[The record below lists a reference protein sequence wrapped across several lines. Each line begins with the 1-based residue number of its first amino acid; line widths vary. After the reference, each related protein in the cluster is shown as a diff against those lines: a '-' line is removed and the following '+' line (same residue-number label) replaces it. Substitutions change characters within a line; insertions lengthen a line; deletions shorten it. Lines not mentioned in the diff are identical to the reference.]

1 MADRADNGAAER
13 QLSGSAAP
21 LPEPAEKAGPES
33 GPGAGAEPDPEPKS
47 VGPEGGGAPPAS
59 GERLGPADVVH
70 RLWEG
75 EGGLGGRLLGALLT
89 PAEVGFRS
97 VVRARDVVYQ
107 TGIARADAPPVPAIS
122 VGNITVGGTGKT
134 PMVRWLVRRLVERRW
149 TPGILHGGYAEDEP
163 MLHRRWFPDL
173 PVVADRDRL
182 RGAGTAMEQGADVL
196 VLDDA
201 FQHRRFGRDLDIV
214 LVSAEAWTP
223 DARLLPRGP
232 YREPPRALRR
242 ADIIIITRRT
252 MGAAEAA
259 RVEVEVARISGRQT
273 ARVHLRP
280 GPWLDPS
287 LRRRQGAPIGPALAV
302 AGVGR
307 PDDFFDQAEEAGAR
321 LVDAIAF
328 PDHHPY
334 TSAEVAAL
342 LKEAAGRPI
351 VTTAKDVVKLAP
363 RMKNAD
369 LWVLE
374 QDVAFES
381 GRDWLLRAVD
391 VVLT

>member
-1 MADRADNGAAER
+1 
-13 QLSGSAAP
+13 
-21 LPEPAEKAGPES
+21 
-33 GPGAGAEPDPEPKS
+33 
-47 VGPEGGGAPPAS
+47 
-59 GERLGPADVVH
+59 
-70 RLWEG
+70 
-75 EGGLGGRLLGALLT
+75 
-89 PAEVGFRS
+89 
-97 VVRARDVVYQ
+97 
-107 TGIARADAPPVPAIS
+107 
-122 VGNITVGGTGKT
+122 
-134 PMVRWLVRRLVERRW
+134 
-149 TPGILHGGYAEDEP
+149 
-163 MLHRRWFPDL
+163 
-173 PVVADRDRL
+173 
-182 RGAGTAMEQGADVL
+182 
-196 VLDDA
+196 
-201 FQHRRFGRDLDIV
+201 
-214 LVSAEAWTP
+214 
-223 DARLLPRGP
+223 
-232 YREPPRALRR
+232 
-242 ADIIIITRRT
+242 

>member
-1 MADRADNGAAER
+1 MAD
-13 QLSGSAAP
+13 
-21 LPEPAEKAGPES
+21 
-33 GPGAGAEPDPEPKS
+33 PDDRPRPH
-47 VGPEGGGAPPAS
+47 GEGEGEGAPPS
-59 GERLGPADVVH
+59 REGERLGPADAVQ

-75 EGGLGGRLLGALLT
+75 DTGVRGRLLGALLT
-89 PAEVGFRS
+89 PAELGFRS
-97 VVRARDVVYQ
+97 VVRARDAVYR
-107 TGIARADAPPVPAIS
+107 TGIARADTPPVPAIS

-134 PMVRWLVRRLVERRW
+134 PMVRWLVRRLVERSW

-163 MLHRRWFPDL
+163 MLHRLWFPDL
-173 PVVADRDRL
+173 PVVAEKDRL
-182 RGAGTAMEQGADVL
+182 RGAGIAMEMGADVL

-214 LVSAEAWTP
+214 LVSAETWTR

-232 YREPPRALRR
+232 YRESPRALRR
-242 ADIIIITRRT
+242 ADIVVVTRRT
-252 MGAAEAA
+252 MSPEAA
-259 RVEVEVARISGRQT
+259 AQVEVEVARVSGRRT

-280 GPWLDPS
+280 GHWLDPA
-287 LRRRQGAPIGPALAV
+287 LKRRGGTPQGPAIAV

-334 TSAEVAAL
+334 TRAEMDAL
-342 LKEAAGRPI
+342 VEEAAGRPV
-351 VTTAKDVVKLAP
+351 VTTAKDAVKLVEGMAGIE
-363 RMKNAD
+363 

-374 QDVAFES
+374 QDVVFES
-381 GRDWLLRAVD
+381 GRDWLLRLVD
-391 VVLT
+391 GVLS